1 MFIVSFLK
9 GDNEEFSSMYQIWA
23 QLFHK
28 NNNFN
33 LRCTFCEKKALHI
46 KNIRAPKF
54 WHRHGS
60 YGWRHNVCKV
70 YASPP
75 PLQLFTLGITNLFS
89 TNIGLN
95 IVVQMSLNPRS
106 FKTKLKP
113 LKWLT
118 PLKFFMN
125 RYLMQW
131 VENQDLGQMKLKALN

>member
-54 WHRHGS
+54 CCHR
-60 YGWRHNVCKV
+60 
-70 YASPP
+70 
-75 PLQLFTLGITNLFS
+75 TNNWTTHQS
-89 TNIGLN
+89 MTYTTKCSKNIKN
-95 IVVQMSLNPRS
+95 TI
-106 FKTKLKP
+106 
-113 LKWLT
+113 
-118 PLKFFMN
+118 
-125 RYLMQW
+125 
-131 VENQDLGQMKLKALN
+131 A